1 MRRIASTAQH
11 ATSRTPTRTARG
23 FLLRAA
29 AGKTIRTCEGVFT
42 RIPGR
47 RCRTADFVV
56 SLPRHQSSESQCARL
71 FVRRNFPENRG
82 GTADPKPNSPQ
93 RRCLIGP
100 GRHDAALI
108 PAFKGGG
115 HARSGQLLRAGPK
128 QSILLNAAAPRAFA
142 RQNGVDRDPFA
153 TFAACGGCPHGCT
166 PHHFARAA
174 FCSGAAAARGGPSS
188 PRPRKPLY
196 PRS

>member
-1 MRRIASTAQH
+1 MRRIASTAKH
-11 ATSRTPTRTARG
+11 ATSRTPTRTSRG

-29 AGKTIRTCEGVFT
+29 AGQTIRTCEGVFT

-128 QSILLNAAAPRAFA
+128 QSILLNATAPRAFA
-142 RQNGVDRDPFA
+142 RQNGVNRDPFA
-153 TFAACGGCPHGCT
+153 TFAAFGGGCNRL
-166 PHHFARAA
+166 ARHSMAGDA
-174 FCSGAAAARGGPSS
+174 FCSGAAAAARGPPS
-188 PRPRKPLY
+188 
-196 PRS
+196 

>member
-1 MRRIASTAQH
+1 MRRIASTAKH
-11 ATSRTPTRTARG
+11 ATSRTPTRTSRG

-29 AGKTIRTCEGVFT
+29 AGQTIRTCEGVFT

-82 GTADPKPNSPQ
+82 GTADPNPNSPQ

-128 QSILLNAAAPRAFA
+128 QSINEKLRPGIRENDIVAEVNKFLYTHGSDDVVLANA
-142 RQNGVDRDPFA
+142 
-153 TFAACGGCPHGCT
+153 
-166 PHHFARAA
+166 
-174 FCSGAAAARGGPSS
+174 
-188 PRPRKPLY
+188 
-196 PRS
+196 